1 MDLMDRLQSVENLKE
16 MFEVNCMLSNFSFY
30 CSGEKKST
38 HKLNNF
44 LSESKK
50 LKITVRGEGFG
61 FYSPE

>member
-1 MDLMDRLQSVENLKE
+1 MDLMDRLSSVENLKE

-50 LKITVRGEGFG
+50 LK
-61 FYSPE
+61 SQ

>member
-44 LSESKK
+44 FVRIKETQ
-50 LKITVRGEGFG
+50 ITVRGEGFG